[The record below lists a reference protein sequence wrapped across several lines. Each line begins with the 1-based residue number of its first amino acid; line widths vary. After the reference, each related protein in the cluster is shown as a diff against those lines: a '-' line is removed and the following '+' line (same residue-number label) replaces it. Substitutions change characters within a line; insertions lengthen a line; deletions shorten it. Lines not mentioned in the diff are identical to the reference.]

1 MSAALAALDLCALAD
16 AIAAGQVT
24 SIAATTVALDR
35 LDTVGRRLNAVVRLD
50 RTRAL
55 EAAAAADKVRVS
67 GARLPPLH
75 GVPLAHKDLFYRAG
89 ELSAGGS
96 KIRAD
101 FRPGITASVMTRLDA
116 AGALDLGRLHLAEFA
131 LSPTGYNEHCGHALN
146 PWNPAH
152 VPGGSSSGS
161 AVAVAARLVTGALGT
176 DTGGSLRHPGAMCGL
191 VGLKPTW
198 GLVPTDGVM
207 PLSASLD
214 CAGPLARTARDAARL
229 LSVIAGRDYES
240 VLDGG
245 VAGLTVAVPGGYYR
259 EMLHPEVAVRLD
271 EATRTLRSLNIAI
284 ADTAPPDMARINAM
298 MHLVMSAEAATIHR
312 RWLMERPQDYADQ
325 VRSRIEPG
333 LLYPATRYIE
343 ALSLRAVLTQQ
354 WIETCIG
361 PAELALLP
369 AISIPVPTIDATT
382 QGSAS
387 DVAGIIGKITHCT
400 RGVNYLG
407 LPAASVPCGFDSS
420 GLPVAFQ
427 LVGRPFAEATIL
439 RVADAYQRAT
449 DWHRLVPPNA
459 ELN

>member
-198 GLVPTDGVM
+198 GRPT
-207 PLSASLD
+207 A
-214 CAGPLARTARDAARL
+214 
-229 LSVIAGRDYES
+229 
-240 VLDGG
+240 
-245 VAGLTVAVPGGYYR
+245 
-259 EMLHPEVAVRLD
+259 
-271 EATRTLRSLNIAI
+271 
-284 ADTAPPDMARINAM
+284 
-298 MHLVMSAEAATIHR
+298 
-312 RWLMERPQDYADQ
+312 
-325 VRSRIEPG
+325 
-333 LLYPATRYIE
+333 
-343 ALSLRAVLTQQ
+343 
-354 WIETCIG
+354 
-361 PAELALLP
+361 
-369 AISIPVPTIDATT
+369 
-382 QGSAS
+382 
-387 DVAGIIGKITHCT
+387 
-400 RGVNYLG
+400 
-407 LPAASVPCGFDSS
+407 
-420 GLPVAFQ
+420 
-427 LVGRPFAEATIL
+427 
-439 RVADAYQRAT
+439 
-449 DWHRLVPPNA
+449 
-459 ELN
+459 